1 MRFFWKT
8 LDSVP
13 GRIFLNQI
21 SNLGI
26 TNFLVKKVVSKHGKI
41 LTPRARKVIQEALP
55 SHTRGVNRSDLQ
67 VGIVTREKD
76 SKYLD
81 LCIAAIKLTHPEVS
95 NRIHIICPDEDFESL
110 RHRIDENVTI
120 HRDSEFI
127 NPEIEQKLL
136 CFDMNRRG
144 WIRQQ
149 IIKVS
154 FAARSDNLYTLL
166 VDSDTLLLK
175 HQLWI
180 DQDGKQLLS
189 ISHEYHPPYDIHFQR
204 YFKDLFN
211 RTPRKMRVSF
221 VTHHQVMQKKFLN
234 ELFSTN
240 ETAFHTSGL
249 IKWLNAI
256 DPKESSGA
264 CEWHTYAS
272 YLLSEHPD
280 QVKLYRWLNTPVA
293 PKKLDTLNL
302 QDVELTLNKILNDYP
317 VNNSISLHHYL
328 R

>member
-1 MRFFWKT
+1 MRFFWII
-8 LDSVP
+8 LDSAL
-13 GRIFLNQI
+13 GRIFLNRI
-21 SNLGI
+21 SNLRV
-26 TNFLVKKVVSKHGKI
+26 TNTVVKKVISKQGMI

-55 SHTRGVNRSDLQ
+55 SHTQGVNGDDLQ
-67 VGIVTREKD
+67 IGIVTREKD

-95 NRIHIICPDEDFESL
+95 DRIHVVCPDEDFETL
-110 RHRIDENVTI
+110 RHRVDEDVAI
-120 HRDSEFI
+120 HCDSEYI
-127 NPEIEQKLL
+127 NSEIEQKLS
-136 CFDMNRRG
+136 CFDLNRRG

-154 FAARSDNLYTLL
+154 FAARSENLYTLL

-180 DQDGKQLLS
+180 DQEGKQLLA
-189 ISHEYHPPYDIHFQR
+189 ISQEYHSPYDIHFQR
-204 YFKDLFN
+204 YFRDLFN
-211 RTPRKMRVSF
+211 RFPRKMRVSF
-221 VTHHQVMQKKFLN
+221 VTHHQVMQRKILN
-234 ELFSTN
+234 ELFSSNKTGFN
-240 ETAFHTSGL
+240 TSGL

-280 QVKLYRWLNTPVA
+280 QVNLYRWLNTPVA

-302 QDVELTLNKILNDYP
+302 QNLEMTLNKIRLDYP
-317 VNNSISLHHYL
+317 LNNSISLHHYL

>member
-1 MRFFWKT
+1 MRLFWKI
-8 LDSVP
+8 LDSAP
-13 GRIFLNQI
+13 GRMFLNQI
-21 SNLGI
+21 SNLRV
-26 TNFLVKKVVSKHGKI
+26 TNSVVKKVISKHGMI

-55 SHTRGVNRSDLQ
+55 SHTRGVNRDDLQ

-81 LCIAAIKLTHPEVS
+81 LCIAAIKLTHPELS
-95 NRIHIICPDEDFESL
+95 NRIHIICPDEDVESL
-110 RHRIDENVTI
+110 RNRIDENVKI
-120 HRDSEFI
+120 HCDSEFL
-127 NPEIEQKLL
+127 NSEIEQMLL

-154 FAARSDNLYTLL
+154 FSARSENPYTLL

-180 DQDGKQLLS
+180 DQDGKQLLA
-189 ISHEYHPPYDIHFQR
+189 ISQEYHQPYDVHFQR
-204 YFKDLFN
+204 YFIDLFS

-221 VTHHQVMQKKFLN
+221 VTHHQVMQKKILN
-234 ELFSTN
+234 ELFSSNKTVFN
-240 ETAFHTSGL
+240 TSGL
-249 IKWLNAI
+249 IKWLTAI

-302 QDVELTLNKILNDYP
+302 QDIELILNKIVRDYP
-317 VNNSISLHHYL
+317 INNSISLHHYL
-328 R
+328 S